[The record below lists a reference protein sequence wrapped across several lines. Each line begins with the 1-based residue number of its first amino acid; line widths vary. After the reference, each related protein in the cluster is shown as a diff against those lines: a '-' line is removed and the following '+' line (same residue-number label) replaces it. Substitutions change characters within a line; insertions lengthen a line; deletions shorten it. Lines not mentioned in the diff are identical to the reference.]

1 MRRPREHFPGI
12 LKGVSLKISP
22 LLSSSTYCFV
32 YHQHV
37 LDHSKE
43 DFQHNNPIMTKR
55 KTSSGGKHRKTS
67 EDKTGKLPKKAS
79 TVAAHL
85 QGIPEGQILEDEKE
99 KSAETEGR
107 HRHC

>member
-1 MRRPREHFPGI
+1 
-12 LKGVSLKISP
+12 
-22 LLSSSTYCFV
+22 
-32 YHQHV
+32 
-37 LDHSKE
+37 
-43 DFQHNNPIMTKR
+43 MTKR

-107 HRHC
+107 HRHCQCFGGLRLVTGHY